1 MWASYMEQ
9 IKKKKIQLK
18 KWYEKVSEHYYLMW
32 LMKRVVKG
40 VFVPF
45 LTLFHR
51 KFLVRTF
58 LWFVFSVGFSLIGTI
73 INVIKFA
80 VFNIPQVDKAP
91 SALSDRI
98 LTSIYLDSK
107 SGTFYT
113 FSIVLAASIL
123 YPLFESFI
131 KHEWHY
137 TYLRVITIIVAI
149 LVLVFGGVFYS
160 FSTISIPQVGNGFS
174 QLCLDK
180 CQLVF
185 FLLAIL
191 VAAYSYGLGLMKED
205 DNHPELDD
213 YADRDDKE
221 VQALT
226 EKASQQDNNEE
237 DVKI

>member
-1 MWASYMEQ
+1 MEQ
-9 IKKKKIQLK
+9 EKNIKEKIKEWSQKPL
-18 KWYEKVSEHYYLMW
+18 EHYYLMW
-32 LMKRVVKG
+32 LIKRVIKG
-40 VFVPF
+40 IFVPF

-80 VFNIPQVDKAP
+80 VFNIPQIDKAP
-91 SALSDRI
+91 SSLGERI

-160 FSTISIPQVGNGFS
+160 FSTISLPQIGNGVS
-174 QLCLDK
+174 RLCLDK

-213 YADRDDKE
+213 YADKDDREMK
-221 VQALT
+221 ALAA
-226 EKASQQDNNEE
+226 KVSQQNNREE
-237 DVKI
+237 DVEI